1 MERMEASDA
10 EAVALA
16 RSGDAEGFRVLV
28 ERHGRSLFRLAY
40 RMTGSEEDAED
51 AVQET
56 FLRAY
61 RRLDGFEERANVG
74 SWLYRIAANCA
85 YDVLRTRRRR
95 GGEVPAD
102 DPASGETAASVPS
115 ADPSPDRLV
124 SSAEVRKRVHSA
136 MSRMSTLERSAFVLR
151 HFEGWTIEEIGQALD
166 LERSAAKHSIFRAV
180 RKVREVLAPV
190 AGALQ

>member
-1 MERMEASDA
+1 MEASDA

-16 RSGDAEGFRVLV
+16 RAGDAEGFRALV

-51 AVQET
+51 VVQET
-56 FLRAY
+56 FLRAF
-61 RRLDGFEERANVG
+61 RRLDGFEERSNVG

-85 YDVLRTRRRR
+85 YDVLRARRRR
-95 GGEVPAD
+95 DGEVPAG
-102 DPASGETAASVPS
+102 DPGGDRDPTVPAAG
-115 ADPSPDRLV
+115 PSPDRLV
-124 SSAEVRKRVHSA
+124 LSAEVRRRVQAA
-136 MSRMSTLERSAFVLR
+136 MTRMSTLERSAFVLR
-151 HFEGWTIEEIGQALD
+151 HFEGWTIEEIGRALD